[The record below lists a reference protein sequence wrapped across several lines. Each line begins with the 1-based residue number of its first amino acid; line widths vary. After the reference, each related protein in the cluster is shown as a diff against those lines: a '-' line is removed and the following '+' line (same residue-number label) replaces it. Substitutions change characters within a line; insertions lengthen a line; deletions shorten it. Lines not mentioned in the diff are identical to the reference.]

1 MKTKKE
7 DIVRGLGA
15 SQRGDCGSHV
25 GNKVLPISDVA
36 AVSSSP
42 ASNNDQ
48 CLNSDKKEKSKGEKM
63 KAISAMKELLK
74 WAAAVRTESERG
86 GKYIGRKVLH
96 FRKKSATLKGVRD
109 EDELSNESPKISFRW
124 DVESCSTTSSVY
136 SARHDHFPLHVRDP
150 PGNWITTD
158 SEFVVLE
165 L

>member
-7 DIVRGLGA
+7 DIVRGLGV
-15 SQRGDCGSHV
+15 SERGDCVHV
-25 GNKVLPISDVA
+25 GNKVLPISDGA

-42 ASNNDQ
+42 ASNNDK

-63 KAISAMKELLK
+63 KAISGMKELLK
-74 WAAAVRTESERG
+74 WAAAVRIESERG

-96 FRKKSATLKGVRD
+96 FRKKSSTLKLKGVRD
-109 EDELSNESPKISFRW
+109 EDELSNDYESPKISFRW

-136 SARHDHFPLHVRDP
+136 SARHDHFHPR